1 MGVQIHTSEMKVT
14 LLILCCATLAQSGF
28 VTKKLIGA
36 VAGALKGDRISG
48 SSKSVKSS
56 SSSRTSV
63 PKEVCKYVQKPSVQY
78 KTEKN
83 CTSVPVTRQECIIK
97 QEQECYYT
105 PENECF
111 DVSRNLTEVKEVE
124 QCKETTEVQCREVS
138 EQQCRDVQDRQCSEQ
153 FVEKCEILNA
163 TMAECTTT
171 YEDECHTL
179 PEMVC
184 NNVTITVNDTAY
196 E

>member
-1 MGVQIHTSEMKVT
+1 MGAVQIHTSEMKVT

-48 SSKSVKSS
+48 SAKSVKSS
-56 SSSRTSV
+56 SSSSHSSPSCTSV

-124 QCKETTEVQCREVS
+124 QCKET
-138 EQQCRDVQDRQCSEQ
+138 
-153 FVEKCEILNA
+153 
-163 TMAECTTT
+163 
-171 YEDECHTL
+171 
-179 PEMVC
+179 
-184 NNVTITVNDTAY
+184 
-196 E
+196 